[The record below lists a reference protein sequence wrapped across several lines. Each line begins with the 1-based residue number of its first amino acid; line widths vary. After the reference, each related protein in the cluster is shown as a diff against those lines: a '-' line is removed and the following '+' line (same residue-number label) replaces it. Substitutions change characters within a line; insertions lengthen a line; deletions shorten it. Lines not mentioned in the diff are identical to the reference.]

1 MAAGLGV
8 GASLASIGQSR
19 QREAMQM
26 LGQAADAESQRN
38 MANQRIEQQ
47 TEAGNRQLGATLGSV
62 AGMALGG
69 PFGSLIGGAIGTI
82 AGGVLS

>member
-1 MAAGLGV
+1 MAAGIGI
-8 GASLASIGQSR
+8 GASLASLGQSR

-47 TEAGNRQLGATLGSV
+47 TEAGNRQLGATIGSTI
-62 AGMALGG
+62 GMGLGG
-69 PFGSLIGGAIGTI
+69 PIGSLVGGAIGTI
-82 AGGVLS
+82 AGGLI

>member
-1 MAAGLGV
+1 MAAGLGI
-8 GASLASIGQSR
+8 GASLASLGQSR

-47 TEAGNRQLGATLGSV
+47 TEAGNRQLGATIGSTI
-62 AGMALGG
+62 GMGVGG
-69 PFGSLIGGAIGTI
+69 PIGSLVGGAIGAI
-82 AGGVLS
+82 AGGLF